1 MPILFLPFEFYF
13 NTTGNFYNPLN
24 SQLDKYF
31 KDKNLYKKE
40 VFIGPGVV
48 HGTELIINYHL
59 INFTKYTYNEKI
71 YYISAMKE
79 YYGQDFNYNKFFSSM
94 INSKTELIIINKP
107 INEFLLFFGTDT
119 KLINSFNE
127 KYYLDI
133 FYQGKVFNRYIK
145 NFYKEDYSNK
155 EIYIYKRNFDIINR

>member
-1 MPILFLPFEFYF
+1 
-13 NTTGNFYNPLN
+13 
-24 SQLDKYF
+24 
-31 KDKNLYKKE
+31 
-40 VFIGPGVV
+40 
-48 HGTELIINYHL
+48 
-59 INFTKYTYNEKI
+59 
-71 YYISAMKE
+71 MKE